1 MRHRRD
7 NRRGDDR
14 GGQHHDP
21 EEQREDRVGE
31 LLLARDHPGVIP
43 DLTFKIL
50 PLQLEQ
56 DVEEPRHRLGARR
69 SQRVVKNSHREL
81 VPRLP
86 LLRVH
91 GRVLIPG
98 PARVVRRIAPPHDLI
113 PSPGTLDGTRVGT
126 LVPRTVGGT
135 RGRFLHVLSLGHQ
148 DVLVRRHQP
157 RGVDLDRGYSPYGVF
172 PCSGERPRVV
182 RVVHVAL

>member
-31 LLLARDHPGVIP
+31 LLFARDHPGVVT
-43 DLTFKIL
+43 DLTFKVL

-91 GRVLIPG
+91 GGVLIPG
-98 PARVVRRIAPPHDLI
+98 TARVVRRIAPPHDLI
-113 PSPGTLDGTRVGT
+113 PSPGRWDGTRVGT
-126 LVPRTVGGT
+126 LIPRTVGGT
-135 RGRFLHVLSLGHQ
+135 RRLLHVLSLGHE

-157 RGVDLDRGYSPYGVF
+157 RGVDLDRGYSPYGVL
-172 PCSGERPRVV
+172 PVAGERSCVV